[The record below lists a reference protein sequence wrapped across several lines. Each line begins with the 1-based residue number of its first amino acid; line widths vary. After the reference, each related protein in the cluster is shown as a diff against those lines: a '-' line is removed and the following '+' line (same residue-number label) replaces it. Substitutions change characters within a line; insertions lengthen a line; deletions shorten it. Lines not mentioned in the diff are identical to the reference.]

1 MSYHNQRVLED
12 IQRIVSEIP
21 LIVTA
26 MGEIKTPIAASLIKS
41 NVYSLDVY
49 SLEIIFPEH
58 HITIAVGKSSE
69 LPMVWEQRTK
79 QCVLSISKT
88 NGKYRT
94 AELKSSMMLTLVYDS
109 SRVEG
114 VDKELILA
122 ADKLSTIAYRL
133 LNSYKPWTKRRHES
147 EFQLC
152 DDISDENKVDEVDV
166 ILLSLKR
173 AMAMPVDLDFKD
185 VFRSRDDQMVYVAR
199 NCIVSMIPCATVSIG
214 IPNKVS
220 KYIEIAH
227 NSGVCYARTAP
238 MAAKT
243 FFEKVIHQLFMAI

>member
-21 LIVTA
+21 LVVSA
-26 MGEIKTPIAASLIKS
+26 MGEIKVPLAVSLVKS

-49 SLEIIFPEH
+49 NLEIIFPEH
-58 HITIAVGKSSE
+58 HLTVAVGKNSE
-69 LPMVWEQRTK
+69 SITPWAQRAK
-79 QCVLSISKT
+79 QCVLNISKT
-88 NGKYRT
+88 NGKHRT
-94 AELKSSMMLTLVYDS
+94 AEFKYASMLTLAYDS
-109 SRVEG
+109 SQIET
-114 VDKELILA
+114 VDKDLSLA
-122 ADKLSTIAYRL
+122 SDKLSTIAYRL
-133 LNSYKPWTKRRHES
+133 LNSYKPWKNRHLENG
-147 EFQLC
+147 FQLL
-152 DDISDENKVDEVDV
+152 DDISDENKVDEVDA

-173 AMAMPVDLDFKD
+173 ASAMPVEPDFQKVYKD
-185 VFRSRDDQMVYVAR
+185 NRDEVVYVAR
-199 NCIVSMIPCATVSIG
+199 NCIVSMVPCATVSIG